1 MITIPSEKTPFL
13 SKGMRLFSLLN
24 PIHMV
29 RGLYKNRELIWNL
42 IKREVKSTYQSS
54 FLGVLWPVIVPIVM
68 LLIYTFVFSVVFQ
81 AKWSTGVGQETP
93 RGEFALILFAGLT
106 AFNFFSSVITR
117 APGLILAV
125 PNYVKKVVFPL
136 EVLPVVVVGAVFIT
150 SLINIVLILV
160 GCLLVLHSLPMT
172 VLLLPL
178 AYIPLILI
186 TLGLA
191 WFLSSLGVFVRD
203 IGQAIPVLVQ
213 ILFFMT
219 PIFYSE
225 DRVPNAL
232 RFLIILNPLSSIVEG
247 FRRVLIWNEFI
258 DWRAWGT
265 VTLISALIAILGF
278 AWFSV
283 TKKAFSDV
291 M

>member
-1 MITIPSEKTPFL
+1 MITIPSEKTPSL
-13 SKGMRLFSLLN
+13 SKGMRLLSLLN
-24 PIHMV
+24 PILMG
-29 RGLYKNRELIWNL
+29 RSLYKNRELIWNL
-42 IKREVKSTYQSS
+42 TKREVKSTYQSS
-54 FLGVLWPVIVPIVM
+54 FLGALWPVIVPLVM
-68 LLIYTFVFSVVFQ
+68 LLIYTFVFSIIFQ
-81 AKWSTGVGQETP
+81 AKWSTNAGQETP

-106 AFNFFSSVITR
+106 PFNFFSAVIIKSPALVLT
-117 APGLILAV
+117 V

-136 EVLPVVVVGAVFIT
+136 EILPVVVVGAAFVT
-150 SLINIVLILV
+150 SLINVGLILI
-160 GCLLVLHSLPMT
+160 GCLFVLHSFPIT
-172 VLLLPL
+172 FLLLPL

-203 IGQAIPVLVQ
+203 IGQAIPVIVQ

-219 PIFYSE
+219 PIFYSA

-232 RFLIILNPLSSIVEG
+232 RFLVILNPLSSIIDG

-265 VTLISALIAILGF
+265 ITLISAVVAILGF

-283 TKKAFSDV
+283 TKKAFSDI